1 MREAKAKGIAAST
14 YVNPRGMDIN
24 LRSGPQMHEYERIA
38 DRIAAE
44 DVNPVLD
51 WGCGLGQVTD
61 LLRKRGVNV
70 VSYDYREG
78 APLSSIRLE
87 YFPDITVQVSGEPI
101 KLPFPDN
108 HFEAVLSCG
117 VLEHVQDPQASL
129 VELHRILRPGGRLF
143 VYKLPNRFSYL
154 EAVARMIGLYY
165 HGKLEYDRLYDRR
178 RVFDLVPRYGFRI
191 DEFRR
196 SNMLPLTL
204 SGALA
209 WRYAEL
215 ITQLNRLIERV
226 PLVNLLATNVEVHAT
241 AMPEL
246 A

>member
-1 MREAKAKGIAAST
+1 MRKAKAKGIAAST
-14 YVNPRGMDIN
+14 YVDPRGPGIN
-24 LRSGPQMHEYERIA
+24 LRSGPQMREYEQMA

-44 DVNPVLD
+44 HVNPVLD

-61 LLRKRGVNV
+61 LLRKRGVDV
-70 VSYDYREG
+70 ASYDYREG
-78 APLSSIRLE
+78 EPLSSIQLE
-87 YFPDITVQVSGEPI
+87 SFPDITVQVSGEPV
-101 KLPFPDN
+101 KLPFPDSY
-108 HFEAVLSCG
+108 FGAVLSCG
-117 VLEHVQDPQASL
+117 VLEHVQDPRASL
-129 VELHRILRPGGRLF
+129 AELHRILRPGGRLF

-154 EAVARMIGLYY
+154 EVVARLIGLYY
-165 HGKLEYDRLYDRR
+165 HGMLEHDRLYDRR

-204 SGALA
+204 SGTLA
-209 WRYAEL
+209 WRYAER
-215 ITQLNRLIERV
+215 IAQLNRLMARI

-246 A
+246 V